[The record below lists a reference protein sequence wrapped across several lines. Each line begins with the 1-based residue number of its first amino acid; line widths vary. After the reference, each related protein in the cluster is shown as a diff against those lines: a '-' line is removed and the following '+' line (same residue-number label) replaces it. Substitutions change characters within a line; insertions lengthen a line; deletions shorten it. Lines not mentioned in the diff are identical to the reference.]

1 MLKLVF
7 DLIISIVYLQSLL
20 FISELGVF
28 LSLIL
33 SLFER
38 RRLDI
43 VNTNLIEQIERLEDR
58 IDYLEEIRDDLY
70 S

>member
-28 LSLIL
+28 LSLVL